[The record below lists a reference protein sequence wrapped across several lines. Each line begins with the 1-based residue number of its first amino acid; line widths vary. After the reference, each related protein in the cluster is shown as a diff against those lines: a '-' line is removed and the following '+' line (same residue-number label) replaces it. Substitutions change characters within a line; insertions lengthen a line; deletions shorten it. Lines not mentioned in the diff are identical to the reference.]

1 MHDRVSLLFSKS
13 SFLIPCSTLLFL
25 NQCLIY
31 SQHFVW
37 RGYRSFQDTIVY
49 GELLALQLFLMIPLS
64 VYPAVPEM
72 SEFLECLC
80 ELISISATEQ

>member
-1 MHDRVSLLFSKS
+1 MTEFPFYSLN
-13 SFLIPCSTLLFL
+13 LLFL
-25 NQCLIY
+25 FLVLPYYFLTSVLFI
-31 SQHFVW
+31 
-37 RGYRSFQDTIVY
+37 RSILFGEVIDLFKTIVY
-49 GELLALQLFLMIPLS
+49 GELLALQLFLMIPLY